1 MGFFN
6 WIGKRKIATD
16 MGPKER
22 FIPREQLEP
31 RKTDQW
37 LVTQEAG
44 KDGGGCIQ
52 AKLWLTEKRHVLL
65 FAPLVV
71 THEELERILRWIAL
85 QVNVVKPGPTKDGTW
100 VRKDGTPTNE
110 PPP

>member
-71 THEELERILRWIAL
+71 TEQELWRIQDWLHTQLI
-85 QVNVVKPGPTKDGTW
+85 VTKPKEPKNETAPAENETAKPTD
-100 VRKDGTPTNE
+100 PS
-110 PPP
+110 